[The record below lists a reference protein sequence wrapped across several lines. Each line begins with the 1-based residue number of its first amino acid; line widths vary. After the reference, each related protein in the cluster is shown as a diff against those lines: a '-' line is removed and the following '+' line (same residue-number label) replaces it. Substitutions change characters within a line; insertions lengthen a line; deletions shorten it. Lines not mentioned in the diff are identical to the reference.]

1 MRLPLRLPPAA
12 FEATVGAETFGT
24 KAFFKEGA
32 TPLETETLGVS
43 TAATL
48 GLPWAIGLEASKG
61 LDIVGTGAE
70 TTGPLGTS
78 GRETEEPKTV
88 PIAANGKPRRM
99 RGTANRTFCSNNS
112 YALPARRA

>member
-1 MRLPLRLPPAA
+1 M
-12 FEATVGAETFGT
+12 GAETLGAN
-24 KAFFKEGA
+24 AFFKEAG

-43 TAATL
+43 TALGAATTAATL
-48 GLPWAIGLEASKG
+48 GLPWAIGLEVSKG

-70 TTGPLGTS
+70 TTEPLGTS
-78 GRETEEPKTV
+78 GREMEEPKTV